1 MWKNRIRA
9 GNPACMGVTK
19 TGRDVNF
26 AVAVKEQKSCSLL
39 LYRKG
44 RDEPE
49 QELEFSEAMRFGDIC
64 AMRLEEFQVQEY
76 DYNYRIDGEIVQD
89 PYADCILGR

>member
-26 AVAVKEQKSCSLL
+26 AVAVKDQKSCSLL

-44 RDEPE
+44 TDEPIWRY
-49 QELEFSEAMRFGDIC
+49 LCYAAG
-64 AMRLEEFQVQEY
+64 
-76 DYNYRIDGEIVQD
+76 RISGAGI
-89 PYADCILGR
+89 